1 MKITTMNIHATLPG
15 QVRRDL
21 ASENFDEYDRREEME
36 ACQRRGGEE
45 FARRMELDLL
55 DDSEFY
61 EWADNGGTE
70 ELAKIFEAD
79 NDRVFLQLV
88 IRAHAVGVLEDLT
101 GPIME
106 RLKEH
111 ATKYEMERL
120 SWLVD

>member
-1 MKITTMNIHATLPG
+1 MNAYAALPG
-15 QVRRDL
+15 QIRHDF
-21 ASENFDEYDRREEME
+21 ACEGFDDYDRREQME

-70 ELAKIFEAD
+70 TLAALFEAD
-79 NDRVFLQLV
+79 GDRVFLQLV
-88 IRAHAVGVLEDLT
+88 IRAHQVADLQDLT
-101 GPIME
+101 GPLMD
-106 RLKEH
+106 RLKEC
-111 ATKYEMERL
+111 ATKHEMRKL

>member
-1 MKITTMNIHATLPG
+1 MTEPLPG
-15 QVRRDL
+15 QIRNDL
-21 ASENFDEYDRREEME
+21 AIEDFDEYDRREEMLE
-36 ACQRRGGEE
+36 CQRRGGEE
-45 FARRMELDLL
+45 FARRMERDLL

-61 EWADNGGTE
+61 DWADNGGTE

-88 IRAHAVGVLEDLT
+88 IRAHAVGGLEDLT

-111 ATKYEMERL
+111 ATKYEMGRL

>member
-1 MKITTMNIHATLPG
+1 MNAYAALPG
-15 QVRRDL
+15 QVRHDL
-21 ASENFDEYDRREEME
+21 ACENFDGYDRREEME

-70 ELAKIFEAD
+70 ELARIFEAD

-88 IRAHAVGVLEDLT
+88 IRAHAVGGLEDLT

-111 ATKYEMERL
+111 ATKYEMGRL
-120 SWLVD
+120 SWLVY